1 MENTV
6 GSQGGNRSV
15 RGLVEKSRREEPMGR
30 GVAFEVVRGGS
41 VSTLELQD
49 ASTEYFK
56 EDKERLAGEDYF
68 SMSSQCN

>member
-6 GSQGGNRSV
+6 GSQGRNRSV
-15 RGLVEKSRREEPMGR
+15 RGLVEKSRREVSMGR

-49 ASTEYFK
+49 TSTDYFK
-56 EDKERLAGEDYF
+56 GK
-68 SMSSQCN
+68 

>member
-1 MENTV
+1 M

-49 ASTEYFK
+49 SSTEYFK
-56 EDKERLAGEDYF
+56 GR
-68 SMSSQCN
+68 